1 MRGVNDVFRPYTEN
15 TEVPVMEMGE
25 VKKNPFRVKKKK
37 NQEFNFGFVNL
48 EMSVRNLSEELE

>member
-37 NQEFNFGFVNL
+37 IKSL
-48 EMSVRNLSEELE
+48 ILDLLT